1 MKWLKYAVGD
11 EVYAIFYFPSPVKP
25 TVLQP
30 TLFRARIEDIRGDLA
45 HGMYLVKVHSHN
57 GVDYLLPQERL
68 FTYAEAVAQRLLG
81 KVQQWIA

>member
-1 MKWLKYAVGD
+1 VYAVFD
-11 EVYAIFYFPSPVKP
+11 FPSHTNPVM
-25 TVLQP
+25 LLP
-30 TLFRARIEDIRGDLA
+30 TLFRARVEDIRGDLA
-45 HGMYLVKVHSHN
+45 HGMYLVKVHAHN